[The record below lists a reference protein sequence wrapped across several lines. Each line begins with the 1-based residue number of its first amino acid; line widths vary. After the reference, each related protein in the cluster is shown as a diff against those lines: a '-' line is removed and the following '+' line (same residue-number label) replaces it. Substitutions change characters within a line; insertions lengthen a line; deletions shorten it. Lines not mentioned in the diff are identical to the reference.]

1 MVLASL
7 GLAAALVLAAEPSE
21 PSEDD
26 TALQK
31 AIERPEPLLFE
42 LAARVE
48 LRSGQ
53 PEGTTPGSSLTDME
67 IDPVVGLRGPL
78 RIGTIAFVYD
88 PRIFIIIKHPA
99 ETTQKVGYLHRAGLV
114 LDTHPSPLWRF
125 YIDARGAYGE
135 YDFLPL
141 STVIPQS
148 GGTGLPPEQ
157 PTTPT
162 SPPTAPNPTPGVST
176 LPTERF
182 LNVIDI
188 NANAGVV
195 VTISPRLSWLASA
208 GYVYSGGSDIA
219 ARQFLPLQKGP
230 KGITG
235 GLWSVTR
242 NDNLSFLLETYVSR
256 FSSGPQSVVGSLTT
270 TWSHIWSREV
280 ATDLIGGVG
289 GLHSDIPAANGN
301 PARIEDKV
309 LPVGGFS
316 LRHTWLTRGAAWRNS
331 VTFLAAPLPDQIN
344 GQIYERLS
352 GVLRSTLAPSE
363 HLSFEVSGGASAS
376 IGVEQRDARVEAR
389 MTYYFMPHVGISAGA
404 RAAWLEGSPLL
415 PTGFGW
421 LGFVAIGA
429 YAGSP
434 IGGALF

>member
-7 GLAAALVLAAEPSE
+7 GLAAALVLGAEPSE
-21 PSEDD
+21 PSED

-31 AIERPEPLLFE
+31 SIERPEPFLFE
-42 LAARVE
+42 VGARME

-53 PEGTTPGSSLTDME
+53 PEGTTSGSNLTDLE
-67 IDPVVGLRGPL
+67 VDPILGMRGPL
-78 RIGTIAFVYD
+78 RTGTISLVYD
-88 PRIFIIIKHPA
+88 PRVFIILQRPVD
-99 ETTQKVGYLHRAGLV
+99 TPQKVGYLHRANGV
-114 LDTHPSPLWRF
+114 LDIHPSPLVRF
-125 YIDARGAYGE
+125 FVEARGAYGE

-162 SPPTAPNPTPGVST
+162 SPPTAPTPLPGVST

-182 LNVIDI
+182 LKVVDLNGSV
-188 NANAGVV
+188 GVV
-195 VTISPRLSWLASA
+195 VTLSPRLSWLASA
-208 GYVYSGGSDIA
+208 GYVYSGGANID

-242 NDNLSFLLETYVSR
+242 NDNLAFLLEMYDSR
-256 FSSGPQSVVGSLTT
+256 FSSGPHSVVGTVTT
-270 TWSHIWSREV
+270 TWSHVWSREV

-289 GLHSDIPAANGN
+289 GLHSDIPAANGS
-301 PARIEDKV
+301 PARTENKV

-331 VTFLAAPLPDQIN
+331 LTFLAAPLPDQIN
-344 GQIYERLS
+344 GVIYERVT
-352 GVLRSTLAPSE
+352 GVVRSTLAPGE
-363 HLSFEVSGGASAS
+363 HLAIELNGGVSAS
-376 IGVEQRDARVEAR
+376 ITAEQRDARVEAR
-389 MTYYFMPHVGISAGA
+389 MTYYFMPQLGISAGA
-404 RAAWLEGSPLL
+404 RAAWLQGSPLL

-421 LGFVAIGA
+421 LGFVSIGA

-434 IGGALF
+434 VGGALF